1 MNLDYLMLLS
11 GIDIPFPQ
19 AQLIITVPK
28 IKDIALIGEQEFW
41 TGVQFLCY
49 SVKDEKI
56 EDKIDLSSFS
66 NFEISSSDY
75 NFI

>member
-28 IKDIALIGEQEFW
+28 IKDIALIGEQEFL
-41 TGVQFLCY
+41 T
-49 SVKDEKI
+49 
-56 EDKIDLSSFS
+56 
-66 NFEISSSDY
+66 
-75 NFI
+75 